1 MTELHRTPQVRDGH
15 AGLDREPPHPAR
27 WGPRSGWVA
36 GGCAGVGAAGGE
48 GPGEVSGLSGAFDV
62 PAGCL
67 FVAVVVAAAGVAVA
81 PAAPSLRRGD
91 GVFVVGLVLRCPA
104 GAQGAVLVEDGGQVP
119 EEFAGIVAG

>member
-1 MTELHRTPQVRDGH
+1 MQSSRPAVPRRTVTV
-15 AGLDREPPHPAR
+15 
-27 WGPRSGWVA
+27 SGWVA

-81 PAAPSLRRGD
+81 PAAPSLRPGD
-91 GVFVVGLVLRCPA
+91 GVFGVGLGPRCPA
-104 GAQGAVLVEDGGQVP
+104 GAQGAVRVEDGGQVR

>member
-1 MTELHRTPQVRDGH
+1 MQSSRPAVPRRTVTF
-15 AGLDREPPHPAR
+15 
-27 WGPRSGWVA
+27 SCWVA

-81 PAAPSLRRGD
+81 PAAPSLRPGD

-104 GAQGAVLVEDGGQVP
+104 GAQGAVLVQDRGQVP
-119 EEFAGIVAG
+119 EEFAGVVSG